1 MLAHLEEKLFVD
13 HTLETAPEAARR
25 SLKATVDQLGY
36 LPSPMARL
44 AASPQLLDGFLKLT
58 AMFEATTLEPLA
70 RETVIM
76 TVAVRNGCH
85 ICIAMHTAMLGGIG
99 ADAELVAALREQRPL
114 PDEKLEA
121 LRQFTIEVMTTAGGV
136 DDVVLKE
143 FLDHGYTTQNAL
155 EVVLGIGTYT
165 LSTFANRLT
174 GAPLDEAFAAHEW
187 HAAAV

>member
-36 LPSPMARL
+36 LPAPMARL

-165 LSTFANRLT
+165 LSTFANRMT
-174 GAPLDEAFAAHEW
+174 KAPVDYQLAAFA
-187 HAAAV
+187 